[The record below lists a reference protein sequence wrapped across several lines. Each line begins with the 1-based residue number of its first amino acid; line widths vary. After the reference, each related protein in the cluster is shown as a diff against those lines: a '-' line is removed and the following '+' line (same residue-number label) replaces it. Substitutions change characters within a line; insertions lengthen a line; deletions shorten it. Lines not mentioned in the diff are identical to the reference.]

1 MWQCRGV
8 VTDSEGRFACRV
20 ARLLRLLR
28 GGGVF
33 KCSCAVFRGKDMA
46 SRLTNGVV
54 RARDG
59 GRGAM
64 TTTGAL
70 QAELS
75 DLFAN
80 MLHVQVPSPDTDL
93 LATARLDSVGMVEL
107 LLQIE
112 KRFGVRVDMRD
123 FEIDNFRSL
132 SAIAAFV
139 AERRG
144 DQTPV
149 S

>member
-1 MWQCRGV
+1 LAPRR
-8 VTDSEGRFACRV
+8 DARRV
-20 ARLLRLLR
+20 AI
-28 GGGVF
+28 
-33 KCSCAVFRGKDMA
+33 
-46 SRLTNGVV
+46 
-54 RARDG
+54 
-59 GRGAM
+59 
-64 TTTGAL
+64 TTTRSL
-70 QAELS
+70 QADLS
-75 DLFAN
+75 ALLAN

>member
-1 MWQCRGV
+1 
-8 VTDSEGRFACRV
+8 
-20 ARLLRLLR
+20 
-28 GGGVF
+28 VF
-33 KCSCAVFRGKDMA
+33 NRSCAVFRGEDMA
-46 SRLTNGVV
+46 SRLTNGIV

-64 TTTGAL
+64 TTTGSL

-123 FEIDNFRSL
+123 FEIDHFRSL

-139 AERRG
+139 AERRR
-144 DQTPV
+144 DQTA
-149 S
+149 